1 MELHGKDVSA
11 NKMSDVISI
20 VSENLIDYIPENLPS
35 RTTIS
40 NILDE
45 GHLLAKHQV
54 SEILTNS
61 TNFDIFSDGTCRDGK
76 KVMDIGVHTTNSTLV
91 LGFKPV
97 AKEDSNTVA
106 KVIQDSLNESA
117 SLENISVNKLLLQLT
132 SMMSDRSSVM
142 KKQMKSLMNGDSLC
156 CCKIWMNLIFPL

>member
-1 MELHGKDVSA
+1 
-11 NKMSDVISI
+11 
-20 VSENLIDYIPENLPS
+20 
-35 RTTIS
+35 
-40 NILDE
+40 LDE

-61 TNFDIFSDGTCRDGK
+61 TNFYIFSDGTCRDGK
-76 KVMDIGVHTTNSTLV
+76 QVMDIGVHTPNPTLV

-117 SLENISVNKLLLQLT
+117 SLENISVNKLVLQIT

-142 KKQMKSLMNGDSLC
+142 KKTNEIFDEWRQDLDESDISALNCFYCSGHVLLGFHNEITKTLKISISIIHQWEETLC
-156 CCKIWMNLIFPL
+156 QSFFQI

>member
-1 MELHGKDVSA
+1 
-11 NKMSDVISI
+11 
-20 VSENLIDYIPENLPS
+20 
-35 RTTIS
+35 
-40 NILDE
+40 LDE

-61 TNFDIFSDGTCRDGK
+61 TIFYIFSDGTCRDGK
-76 KVMDIGVHTTNSTLV
+76 KVMDIGVHTPNPTLV

-117 SLENISVNKLLLQLT
+117 SLENISVNKLL
-132 SMMSDRSSVM
+132 
-142 KKQMKSLMNGDSLC
+142 
-156 CCKIWMNLIFPL
+156 FAY